1 MAWEHRVSA
10 RAKRLHKREAE
21 FSEVGT
27 ILRRAVLVLIL
38 EIAVGIALAVMIV
51 RVRPGKP
58 DLGMPMMIVLGTLAA
73 LVAFSIGIKLVGV
86 TSDGESA
93 YLGIVAGHVIFTG
106 QFALIGWFA
115 RKFNFRNQSKKHRG
129 IGSI

>member
-1 MAWEHRVSA
+1 
-10 RAKRLHKREAE
+10 
-21 FSEVGT
+21 
-27 ILRRAVLVLIL
+27 VLVLIL

-106 QFALIGWFA
+106 QFALIGWLA